1 LRKGKRSAQESLQNR
16 DDVRASRNHQAMLQ
30 LTVVCSSCAEETEAV
45 VESLEDIERDVC
57 PCGYS
62 YVVLSIAEFEAV
74 EIAGGEVI
82 ELRRRDERRLAA

>member
-1 LRKGKRSAQESLQNR
+1 
-16 DDVRASRNHQAMLQ
+16 M
-30 LTVVCSSCAEETEAV
+30 TVVCSSCAEETETV
-45 VESLEDIERDVC
+45 VENLEDVEREVC

-62 YVVLSIAEFEAV
+62 YVVLSVAEFEAV